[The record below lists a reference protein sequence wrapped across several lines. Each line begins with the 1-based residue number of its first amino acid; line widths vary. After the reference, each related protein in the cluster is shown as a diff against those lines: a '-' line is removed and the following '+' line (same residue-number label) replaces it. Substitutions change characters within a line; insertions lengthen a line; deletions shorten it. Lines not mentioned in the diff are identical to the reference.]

1 MTTRRRAAGTG
12 TGKSEGSQGP
22 KHRKLSR
29 KQKTIAWAGSLAG
42 VALGAF
48 ATAFFGAF
56 GNQAAAFVS
65 SVDSHAGSAGH
76 SAGAPAAIDYVGF
89 EQSSDA
95 GEVVA
100 FPKSVTLSAR
110 QLKTLDSMSSY
121 HSSVG
126 WLETHGGVNTF
137 LNILVVVQGNRSH
150 KVRIVN
156 IQPVASCAK
165 PLRGTLFYSPSA
177 GAGPVTQLNLD
188 LDKPMEPL
196 SYVASYEV
204 DGAWTSKEVADYF
217 NHYTISLDPG
227 EQFTFAVHAT
237 TQLHYCRFSLNMTV
251 VDGTRTMVE
260 PITDHGRQ
268 FQITAVY
275 GKYSPAFSRY
285 STVYFGGVASP
296 DMKTDGWTRVDPTK
310 VH

>member
-1 MTTRRRAAGTG
+1 MASRSRASGKGTG
-12 TGKSEGSQGP
+12 NRKGSRGH

-29 KQKTIAWAGSLAG
+29 KQKIIAWAGSFAG
-42 VALGAF
+42 VALGGF
-48 ATAFFGAF
+48 ASAFFGAF
-56 GNQAAAFVS
+56 GNQAATFVS
-65 SVDSHAGSAGH
+65 SIGGHAGSASH

-89 EQSSDA
+89 EQPSDA

-100 FPKSVTLSAR
+100 FPGSLILGAG

-126 WLETHGGVNTF
+126 WLEAHGGVNTF

-165 PLRGTLFYSPSA
+165 PLHGTLFYSPSA
-177 GAGPVTQLNLD
+177 GAGPVTQLNLN
-188 LDKPMEPL
+188 LDKPLEPL

-204 DGAWTSKEVADYF
+204 NGTWEGRNVANYF
-217 NHYTISLDPG
+217 SHYTISLDPG

-237 TQLHYCRFSLNMTV
+237 TRLHYCRFSLNMTV
-251 VDGTRTMVE
+251 VDGTRTVVE
-260 PITDHGRQ
+260 PVTDRGRQ
-268 FQITAVY
+268 FQVTAVY
-275 GKYSPAFSRY
+275 GNTSPAFSRY

-296 DMKTDGWTRVDPTK
+296 DLKTGDWTRVDPTK

>member
-12 TGKSEGSQGP
+12 TREHEGSRGP

-42 VALGAF
+42 VALGGF
-48 ATAFFGAF
+48 ATAFFGVF
-56 GNQAAAFVS
+56 GNQAAAFVFS
-65 SVDSHAGSAGH
+65 IGGHAGSAAH

-89 EQSSDA
+89 EQPSDS

-100 FPKSVTLSAR
+100 FPGSVILSAR
-110 QLKTLDSMSSY
+110 QLKTLDAMSSY

-126 WLETHGGVNTF
+126 WLEARGGVNTF

-156 IQPVASCAK
+156 IQPVASCGKA
-165 PLRGTLFYSPSA
+165 LHGTLFYSPSA

-188 LDKPMEPL
+188 LDKPLEPL

-204 DGAWTSKEVADYF
+204 NGEWTSKEVADYF

-237 TQLHYCRFSLNMTV
+237 TRLHYCRFSLNMTV
-251 VDGTRTMVE
+251 VDGTHAIVE
-260 PITDHGRQ
+260 PITDHGKQ
-268 FQITAVY
+268 FQVTAVY
-275 GKYSPAFSRY
+275 GKYSPVFSRY

-296 DMKTDGWTRVDPTK
+296 DMKSDGWTRVNPTK